1 MYAVSQQTYID
12 QHLNLDISLIDLVGG
27 LLIDLSIILTHPWL
41 WRNRKKFALQTV
53 NLSSASRL
61 HILNLDSI
69 VKLDMNYEVSMFIL
83 SQLIGNGNFINP
95 GIVLSCN
102 ESRQAVFSKPV
113 PNVLP
118 RILEKIS
125 CRCHIYGLPL
135 QTRMESFLKYD
146 LTAEQFKTNKLINS
160 NKSNNLKQLCSIR
173 ELEGY
178 DISGLINIIKGI
190 NKLITLVF

>member
-1 MYAVSQQTYID
+1 M
-12 QHLNLDISLIDLVGG
+12 
-27 LLIDLSIILTHPWL
+27 
-41 WRNRKKFALQTV
+41 K
-53 NLSSASRL
+53 
-61 HILNLDSI
+61 
-69 VKLDMNYEVSMFIL
+69 YEVSMFIL
-83 SQLIGNGNFINP
+83 SRLIGNGNDINP

-135 QTRMESFLKYD
+135 QTRMEHFLKYVKVISQ
-146 LTAEQFKTNKLINS
+146 QFKTNKLINS

-178 DISGLINIIKGI
+178 GISGLINVIKGI
-190 NKLITLVF
+190 NK

>member
-1 MYAVSQQTYID
+1 MTSPDY
-12 QHLNLDISLIDLVGG
+12 LG
-27 LLIDLSIILTHPWL
+27 
-41 WRNRKKFALQTV
+41 RNRKKFALQTV

-83 SQLIGNGNFINP
+83 SQLIGNGNDINP

-102 ESRQAVFSKPV
+102 ESRQAVFSKLV

-125 CRCHIYGLPL
+125 CRYHIYGSPL
-135 QTRMESFLKYD
+135 QTRMENFLKFVKVI
-146 LTAEQFKTNKLINS
+146 LQQFKTNKLIKS
-160 NKSNNLKQLCSIR
+160 NKLSNLKHNYVPS
-173 ELEGY
+173 E
-178 DISGLINIIKGI
+178 D
-190 NKLITLVF
+190 